1 MEHCSQCGNELPELA
16 PFWNNKAFC
25 TWKCAHAA
33 GCRAK
38 CGPGCGCT
46 AYAKKRRRLRE
57 HRLLMRMMHMIIG
70 QNGLQGEL
78 DAMITRFQNVF
89 SQSIPFCS
97 DPELDELSDA
107 EDPEQQLRAELADCR
122 AELADRSAMLE
133 AVQGALQCL
142 QAKAKKKGA
151 SNDRVGSDHTAH

>member
-1 MEHCSQCGNELPELA
+1 MKHCSQCGKELPELA
-16 PFWNNKAFC
+16 PWWKDKVFC

-70 QNGLQGEL
+70 DNGLQGEL
-78 DAMITRFQNVF
+78 NAMVARFQNVF

-107 EDPEQQLRAELADCR
+107 EDPEQQLRAELAD
-122 AELADRSAMLE
+122 RSAMIE
-133 AVQGALQCL
+133 AVQGALECL
-142 QAKAKKKGA
+142 QTRARDKRGGD
-151 SNDRVGSDHTAH
+151 DRGGNDHTAH

>member
-1 MEHCSQCGNELPELA
+1 MKHCSQCGKKLPELA
-16 PFWNNKAFC
+16 PWWQDKVFC

-33 GCRAK
+33 GCRVK

-57 HRLLMRMMHMIIG
+57 HRLLMRMMHMIIV
-70 QNGLQGEL
+70 QNGLQEEL
-78 DAMITRFQNVF
+78 DALSQQYRGVF
-89 SQSIPFCS
+89 SQSIGLCS

-142 QAKAKKKGA
+142 QAKAEKKGA
-151 SNDRVGSDHTAH
+151 SSDRVGSDHTAH